1 MNKRQ
6 EAACAVAGLVGV
18 VLILVGLIIAK
29 YLPPPKANWSTAHF
43 ASFYAGDTHRIRLGI
58 LLMLVATCGW
68 ATLMAVVTAQLSR
81 APGGD
86 TMAWLNAMAGAA
98 TYVLLVL
105 FATILGAAAFRP
117 TRSGAETQLLHDLGW
132 FMAFL
137 AAPPFVVQA
146 GAVGIG
152 VLSDRSEKPVYPRW
166 LGWLG
171 IWTALLLAPGTILLF
186 FHSGVFAYHG
196 LISYWIPLFAF
207 GGWMA
212 AMSLAAYLH
221 ATAKEPAAAT

>member
-18 VLILVGLIIAK
+18 VVILVGLIVAK
-29 YLPPPKANWSTAHF
+29 YLPPPRANWSTAHF
-43 ASFYAGDTHRIRLGI
+43 ASFYGSDTHRIRLGI

-68 ATLMAVVTAQLSR
+68 AALMAVVTAQLSR
-81 APGGD
+81 APGGAA
-86 TMAWLNAMAGAA
+86 MAWLNAMAGAA
-98 TYVLLVL
+98 TYILLVL

-117 TRSGAETQLLHDLGW
+117 TRSGSEIQLLHDLGW

-137 AAPPFVVQA
+137 AAPPFVLQA
-146 GAVGIG
+146 AAVGIG
-152 VLSDRSEKPVYPRW
+152 VLSDRGPKPVYPRW
-166 LGWLG
+166 LGWWG

-207 GGWMA
+207 GGWMGG
-212 AMSLAAYLH
+212 MSLAAYLH
-221 ATAKEPAAAT
+221 ATAKEPAPAQ